1 MAKITEKPL
10 ENPALERDGAT
21 ETPETDARRELE
33 DLKLARPSLKDWLEL
48 RLGWWGF
55 VRKNLDEPMPPGV
68 GWWQTLGNLI
78 LTLLVFQ
85 FITGVA
91 LAMYY
96 VPSPD
101 HAYQSVQYITQKAW
115 LGSFIRGVHHWG
127 ASVLMVAIV
136 LHILRVFFW
145 GAYKKPRELTW
156 VAGVLIF
163 QVMMGFSFTGYLL
176 PWDQKAYWATVVGT
190 RIFETIPF
198 FGEHIMRL
206 FRGGAEV
213 GALTL
218 TRFYALHIM
227 VLPAALI
234 ALTAFHLYLV
244 RRLHIS
250 GPVVPQ
256 KGKPTPF
263 YPTQL
268 FRDAVVVLVG
278 IGVVFTLAIV
288 ARPELMGL
296 ADPSRAD
303 FAPRPEWY
311 LLGLYE
317 LLKLVPSQLEVVGT
331 VIIPG
336 LVALGM
342 LLLPWLDRSDS
353 RHPAKRRWVIDVGLV
368 IILVIGILTLKGI
381 LTEPPPASHAPAAP
395 SASSS
400 AARRRPQSGWRTRA
414 LDERHLTQ
422 GTPGD
427 AATAP

>member
-1 MAKITEKPL
+1 MATITERPTDH
-10 ENPALERDGAT
+10 PAPERKDRTGA
-21 ETPETDARRELE
+21 REAPAQPTIE
-33 DLKLARPSLKDWLEL
+33 ELKLARPSLKDWLEL
-48 RLGWWGF
+48 RIGWWGF

-78 LTLLVFQ
+78 LTLLLFQ

-101 HAYQSVQYITQKAW
+101 HAYQSVKYISNEVT
-115 LGSFIRGVHHWG
+115 LGSFIRGIHTWG
-127 ASVLMVAIV
+127 ASVIMIAIV

-156 VAGVLIF
+156 VVGVIIF
-163 QVMMGFSFTGYLL
+163 QVIIGFSFTGYLL

-190 RIFETIPF
+190 RIASTIPVV
-198 FGEHIMRL
+198 GESIMHL
-206 FRGGAEV
+206 IRGGAEV

-218 TRFYALHIM
+218 TRFYAMHIM
-227 VLPAALI
+227 VLPAALVV
-234 ALTAFHLYLV
+234 LTAFHLYLV

-256 KGKPTPF
+256 KGKPVPF

-278 IGVVFTLAIV
+278 IGIVFTLAIV
-288 ARPELMGL
+288 AKPELTDI

-303 FAPRPEWY
+303 FTPRPEWY
-311 LLGLYE
+311 FLGLYE
-317 LLKLVPSQLEVVGT
+317 LLKLMPPELELLGT

-368 IILVIGILTLKGI
+368 LILLIGTLTLKGI
-381 LTEPPPASHAPAAP
+381 LTEPPPQPHHAPATRT
-395 SASSS
+395 ASS
-400 AARRRPQSGWRTRA
+400 
-414 LDERHLTQ
+414 
-422 GTPGD
+422 TPIVKGYSHD
-427 AATAP
+427 